1 MPAPMSGALFST
13 VLCGKV
19 HAQVATV
26 TSLQHNL
33 VVD

>member
-1 MPAPMSGALFST
+1 MPAPMSGAQFGT
-13 VLCGKV
+13 ALCGKV
-19 HAQVATV
+19 HAQVAAV